1 MRQIPE
7 SFFDEIEVGDSQADP
22 FTGSSATVELG
33 VDLKS
38 VWHAG
43 AHVTRRYQ

>member
-22 FTGSSATVELG
+22 FTGSAPVA
-33 VDLKS
+33 VDLLKI
-38 VWHAG
+38 V
-43 AHVTRRYQ
+43 RI